1 MKRMEICSMVAKI
14 MILMRKSGMMDL
26 LRSFEQHYKTD
37 DLVSVILFSWLG
49 PRDFEKKK
57 RFQIDLD
64 FDRLCHVVK

>member
-1 MKRMEICSMVAKI
+1 

-37 DLVSVILFSWLG
+37 NLVIVILFSWLG
-49 PRDFEKKK
+49 PRDFEKKN

>member
-1 MKRMEICSMVAKI
+1 MKICSLVAII

-49 PRDFEKKK
+49 PRDFEKKNL
-57 RFQIDLD
+57 FQIYMD